1 MRTLMLLLLVVMASM
16 LVAVAGLAVVRLTV
30 PHALLQANNNVAG
43 NYLQTLGTI
52 YAVLLAFVVFVVWTQ
67 QNDAW
72 RLIEREANE
81 LADLLRLARALGEP
95 VNSQVLE
102 AIRAYA
108 HEVIDNEWSLMAS
121 GQSSPQAAKLLE
133 QLWLALAAV
142 EPRTAREEALYS
154 EAVARFNDLSDARTD
169 ILQSSRMRLPP
180 TLWILLVTGAISTV
194 GSMYFFGL
202 EEFWSLALMT
212 AGLAGEVSFVLFL
225 IHDLDTAFSG
235 DWQVRPDPIQRVLE
249 QAEADL
255 RRLDSQRKRENGS
268 SGPGS

>member
-1 MRTLMLLLLVVMASM
+1 MRTLLLLLLTVTAGM
-16 LVAVAGLAVVRLTV
+16 LLAVAGLAVVWFTV
-30 PHALLQANNNVAG
+30 PHDLRQANNDVGG

-72 RLIEREANE
+72 RLIERQANE

-95 VNSQVLE
+95 VNSQVRE
-102 AIRAYA
+102 AICAYA
-108 HEVIDNEWSLMAS
+108 HEVINKEWSLMGN
-121 GQSSPQAAKLLE
+121 GQSSPQAAQLLE
-133 QLWLALAAV
+133 QVWLALAAV
-142 EPRTAREEALYS
+142 EPRTVREEALYA

-169 ILQSSRMRLPP
+169 ILQSSRTRLPP

-202 EEFWSLALMT
+202 GQFWSLALMT

-249 QAEADL
+249 QAEIDL
-255 RRLDSQRKRENGS
+255 RKLDSHRKAAER
-268 SGPGS
+268 